1 MAGLL
6 ACARGELFGPS
17 NARLPL
23 PPMLMFDRITEIT
36 ENGGSVG
43 KGSVEAEL
51 DVHPDL
57 WFFKCHF
64 QDDPVMPGCLG
75 LDALWQMVGFFLG
88 WAGGLGRGRALGVGE
103 VKLSALILP
112 TAKKLT
118 YYVDMKRVIMRKLV
132 MGVADGWVKVD
143 GQLAYE
149 VKDMKVGLVQ
159 DTVAA
164 LQKAVTPSPAT
175 A

>member
-1 MAGLL
+1 
-6 ACARGELFGPS
+6 
-17 NARLPL
+17 
-23 PPMLMFDRITEIT
+23 
-36 ENGGSVG
+36 
-43 KGSVEAEL
+43 
-51 DVHPDL
+51 
-57 WFFKCHF
+57 
-64 QDDPVMPGCLG
+64 
-75 LDALWQMVGFFLG
+75 
-88 WAGGLGRGRALGVGE
+88 VGE
-103 VKLSALILP
+103 VKLTALILP

-159 DTVAA
+159 DAVAA
-164 LQKAVTPSPAT
+164 IKNAVSPPAPAT